1 MEGLTMIASLFQ
13 RTRPNH
19 NWIVV
24 CGFLALQIISCG
36 SWSKFAQAQDSQVI
50 TTPAD
55 DATPKDVEKQSQNTL
70 IVVVGAGGSPE
81 YTEQF
86 NRWADDWAALAN
98 QQNWQLTVIGKQS
111 EANKDMV
118 EAANEVVETKPTDI
132 EKLKKAIE
140 KFVPVDSDSKSIEGK
155 RLWLVLIGHGTAAG
169 KAAKF
174 NLTGPDVTTTQLK
187 SWLDLVKLE
196 TIVIDCTSSSA
207 PFLVEL
213 STKNRIVVSATRAG
227 SEINFARFGGYM
239 AAAVRDLTADL
250 DHDHEVSLLE
260 AFLKASKETDRF
272 YRENAR
278 LTTEHALLDDNSD
291 KTGTGANFY
300 IGAIATSTAVGGKA
314 LDGKRAARV
323 ILWSSSQNV
332 VLSSDQANERDKI
345 EAEIDKLREQKKRLG
360 EKDYYDQLE
369 TLMLQMAEIY
379 SK

>member
-1 MEGLTMIASLFQ
+1 MIVSLF
-13 RTRPNH
+13 RRSNM
-19 NWIVV
+19 NGIWMLAAA
-24 CGFLALQIISCG
+24 FLASQVISSG
-36 SWSKFAQAQDSQVI
+36 SWSNCTQAQDSQEAA
-50 TTPAD
+50 TRSEE
-55 DATPKDVEKQSQNTL
+55 ATPKVADKQSLNTL

-86 NRWADDWAALAN
+86 NRWADDWATLAD
-98 QQNWQLTVIGKQS
+98 QQGWQSIMIGKQS
-111 EANKDMV
+111 NSEKDVV
-118 EAANEVVETKPTDI
+118 EAANEAVDPKPTDL
-132 EKLKKAIE
+132 EKLQKAIE
-140 KFVPVDSDSKSIEGK
+140 KVVPIESDSKSIEGK
-155 RLWLVLIGHGTAAG
+155 RLWLILIGHGTAAG

-187 SWLDLVKLE
+187 SWLDQVKLE

-260 AFLKASKETDRF
+260 AFLKASKETDKF
-272 YRENAR
+272 YRENSR
-278 LTTEHALLDDNSD
+278 LTTEHALLEDNSD

-300 IGAIATSTAVGGKA
+300 VGAIATSTAVGGKA

-323 ILWSSSQNV
+323 ILWSSPQNV
-332 VLSSDQANERDKI
+332 LLSSDQATERDKI
-345 EAEIDKLREQKKRLG
+345 EAEIDKLREQKKRFN

-369 TLMLQMAEIY
+369 KLMLQMAEIY
-379 SK
+379 SN

>member
-1 MEGLTMIASLFQ
+1 MK
-13 RTRPNH
+13 
-19 NWIVV
+19 WILS
-24 CGFLALQIISCG
+24 CLFLASQFSLYEPWINC
-36 SWSKFAQAQDSQVI
+36 ARAQDSPI
-50 TTPAD
+50 EASPAQESKVND
-55 DATPKDVEKQSQNTL
+55 SEKRSLNTL

-98 QQNWQLTVIGKQS
+98 QQGWQSIMIGKRTES
-111 EANKDMV
+111 EKDAN
-118 EAANEVVETKPTDI
+118 EAANEAEENKPTDL
-132 EKLKKAIE
+132 EKLQKVIE
-140 KFVPVDSDSKSIEGK
+140 NVVPVESESKSIEGR

-174 NLTGPDVTTTQLK
+174 NLTGPDVTTTQMK
-187 SWLDLVKLE
+187 KWLDQVKLE

-260 AFLKASKETDRF
+260 AFLKASKETEKF
-272 YRENAR
+272 YRENSR

-300 IGAIATSTAVGGKA
+300 VGAIATSSAVGGKA

-323 ILWSSSQNV
+323 ILWSSPQNV
-332 VLSSDQANERDKI
+332 ILNRDQLVERDRI
-345 EAEIDKLREQKKRLG
+345 EAEIDKLREQKKQLS
-360 EKDYYDQLE
+360 ESDYYDQLE
-369 TLMLQMAEIY
+369 KLMLQMAEIY
-379 SK
+379 SNLQ

>member
-1 MEGLTMIASLFQ
+1 MIASVFRRSHLQ
-13 RTRPNH
+13 MKWTLS
-19 NWIVV
+19 
-24 CGFLALQIISCG
+24 CLFLASQFALCE
-36 SWSKFAQAQDSQVI
+36 SWCNCARAQDSPTEAAPVQEGKVN
-50 TTPAD
+50 
-55 DATPKDVEKQSQNTL
+55 DAEKQPLNTL
-70 IVVVGAGGSPE
+70 IVVVGAGGSAE

-86 NRWADDWAALAN
+86 NRWADDWAALAD
-98 QQNWQLTVIGKQS
+98 QQGWRSTLIGKRTES
-111 EANKDMV
+111 EKNAN
-118 EAANEVVETKPTDI
+118 EAANEAAENKPSDL
-132 EKLKKAIE
+132 EKLQKAIE
-140 KFVPVDSDSKSIEGK
+140 NFVSVESESKSIEGR

-174 NLTGPDVTTTQLK
+174 NLTGPDVTTTQMK
-187 SWLDLVKLE
+187 KWLDQVKLE

-260 AFLKASKETDRF
+260 AFLKASKETEKF
-272 YRENAR
+272 YRENSR

-300 IGAIATSTAVGGKA
+300 VGAIATSSAVGGKA

-323 ILWSSSQNV
+323 ILWSSPQNV
-332 VLSSDQANERDKI
+332 ILNSDQIAERDKI
-345 EAEIDKLREQKKRLG
+345 EAEIDKLREQKKQLS

-369 TLMLQMAEIY
+369 KLMLQMAEIY
-379 SK
+379 SNLQ

>member
-1 MEGLTMIASLFQ
+1 MIASLFQ
-13 RTRPNH
+13 RSNM
-19 NWIVV
+19 NSKWM
-24 CGFLALQIISCG
+24 LAAVILASQVISCG
-36 SWSKFAQAQDSQVI
+36 SWSNCVRAQESQE
-50 TTPAD
+50 AAARSEE
-55 DATPKDVEKQSQNTL
+55 ATPKVADKQTLNTL
-70 IVVVGAGGSPE
+70 IVVVGAGGNPE

-86 NRWADDWAALAN
+86 NRWADDWATLAN
-98 QQNWQLTVIGKQS
+98 QQNWQLMMIGKQS
-111 EANKDMV
+111 NSEKDVV
-118 EAANEVVETKPTDI
+118 EAANEAVEPKPTDI
-132 EKLKKAIE
+132 EKLQKAIE
-140 KFVPVDSDSKSIEGK
+140 NVVPVEADSKSIEGR

-174 NLTGPDVTTTQLK
+174 NLTGPDVTTTQMK
-187 SWLDLVKLE
+187 SWLDKINLE

-260 AFLKASKETDRF
+260 AFLKASKETDKF

-278 LTTEHALLDDNSD
+278 LTTEHALLEDNSD

-300 IGAIATSTAVGGKA
+300 VGAIATSTAVSGKA

-323 ILWSSSQNV
+323 ILWSSPQNV
-332 VLSSDQANERDKI
+332 VLSSDQIAQRDSI
-345 EAEIDKLREQKKRLG
+345 EAEIDKLREQKKRLS

-369 TLMLQMAEIY
+369 KLMLEMAEVY
-379 SK
+379 SE

>member
-1 MEGLTMIASLFQ
+1 MTASLF
-13 RTRPNH
+13 RRSNI
-19 NWIVV
+19 NSKWMLAAV
-24 CGFLALQIISCG
+24 FLASQVVSCG
-36 SWSKFAQAQDSQVI
+36 AWSNCARAQDSPI
-50 TTPAD
+50 DASPAQEVNVNGAD
-55 DATPKDVEKQSQNTL
+55 KQSLNTL
-70 IVVVGAGGSPE
+70 IVVVGAGGSSE

-86 NRWADDWAALAN
+86 NRWADDWAVLAN
-98 QQNWQLTVIGKQS
+98 QQGWQSIMIGKRSDLQ
-111 EANKDMV
+111 NNQTDN
-118 EAANEVVETKPTDI
+118 ANEAVENKPTDI
-132 EKLKKAIE
+132 EKLQKAIE
-140 KFVPVDSDSKSIEGK
+140 SVVPVEADTKSIEGK
-155 RLWLVLIGHGTAAG
+155 RLWLILIGHGTAAG

-187 SWLDLVKLE
+187 SWLDQVKME

-260 AFLKASKETDRF
+260 AFLKASKETDKF

-278 LTTEHALLDDNSD
+278 LTTEHALLEDNSD

-300 IGAIATSTAVGGKA
+300 VGAIATSTAVSGKA

-323 ILWSSSQNV
+323 ILWSSPQNV
-332 VLSSDQANERDKI
+332 VLSSDQIAQRDSI
-345 EAEIDKLREQKKRLG
+345 EAEIDKLREQKKRLS

-369 TLMLQMAEIY
+369 KLMLEMAEVY
-379 SK
+379 SE

>member
-1 MEGLTMIASLFQ
+1 MIVSLF
-13 RTRPNH
+13 RRSNM
-19 NWIVV
+19 NGIWMLAAA
-24 CGFLALQIISCG
+24 FLASQVISSG
-36 SWSKFAQAQDSQVI
+36 SWSNCTQAQDSQEAA
-50 TTPAD
+50 TRSEE
-55 DATPKDVEKQSQNTL
+55 ATPKVADKQSLNTL

-86 NRWADDWAALAN
+86 NRWADDWATLAD
-98 QQNWQLTVIGKQS
+98 QQGWQSIMIGKQS
-111 EANKDMV
+111 DLQNNQADN
-118 EAANEVVETKPTDI
+118 ANEAVENKPTDI
-132 EKLKKAIE
+132 EKLQTAIE
-140 KFVPVDSDSKSIEGK
+140 KVVPVEADSKSIEGR

-187 SWLDLVKLE
+187 SWLDQVKLE

-260 AFLKASKETDRF
+260 AFLKASKETDKF
-272 YRENAR
+272 YRENSR
-278 LTTEHALLDDNSD
+278 LTTEHALLEDNSD

-300 IGAIATSTAVGGKA
+300 VGAIATSTAVGGKA

-323 ILWSSSQNV
+323 ILWSSPQNV
-332 VLSSDQANERDKI
+332 LLSSDQAIERDKI
-345 EAEIDKLREQKKRLG
+345 EAEIDKLREQKKRLN

-369 TLMLQMAEIY
+369 KLMLQMAEIY
-379 SK
+379 SN